1 MCFPTDI
8 WLYYIW
14 TEKKP
19 ININYYLG
27 ETCMSLD
34 CPWFFGRFF
43 VFLLGLGCS
52 VFCAQYCPCLGIV
65 QLSLT
70 LWFSLTFIHLQLCE
84 KVVSSLYIAPV
95 GPLKSSVLFIVH
107 VPHNPSVLWKS
118 SLGDWMKTFIL
129 PTLDETWI
137 SIFTLAPDAKFI

>member
-1 MCFPTDI
+1 
-8 WLYYIW
+8 
-14 TEKKP
+14 
-19 ININYYLG
+19 
-27 ETCMSLD
+27 MSLD

-107 VPHNPSVLWKS
+107 VPHNPSVL
-118 SLGDWMKTFIL
+118 
-129 PTLDETWI
+129 
-137 SIFTLAPDAKFI
+137 